1 MLFQLGPLT
10 LDTFPMG
17 PDSFSRNSGA
27 DLATKPV
34 MGRMQGREFM
44 GPSDQNLTISGQLL
58 PTKIGGL
65 PDLEQLHAF
74 AQTGTKLPVMR
85 GDGVMLGWFVIEKVA
100 EQHKDLTAL
109 GIGFVIAYTL
119 NLVKV
124 DAESASGSARS
135 GGLVGILLNLFEAL

>member
-27 DLATKPV
+27 DLATKPI

-44 GPSDQNLTISGQLL
+44 GPSDQSLTISGQLL

-65 PDLEQLHAF
+65 PDLEQLHALSSS
-74 AQTGTKLPVMR
+74 GTKLPVMR
-85 GDGVMLGWFVIEKVA
+85 GDGVMLGWFVIEKVT

-109 GIGFVIAYTL
+109 GIGFVVAYSL
-119 NLVKV
+119 NLIKV
-124 DAESASGSARS
+124 DADSATGSALS
-135 GGLVGILLNLFEAL
+135 GGLVGMLLNLFEAL